1 MLTLWPMS
9 MGSESL
15 RVTWLGVWVNLAL
28 GGAKT
33 VAGWFLGSKA
43 LVADGMHS
51 LLDLLSDIAVLLGLV
66 MARRPEDANHHFGHH
81 KFASFAKLLIGSSL
95 LVFSAALVVAA
106 IFDFRSGVPVPKAG
120 PGFVVILIAIITKEL
135 LFWKTRAVALR
146 LKSSLLMANAMH
158 HRSDSLSSLGVAIA
172 LLGVWL
178 GGEEWAFLDALVTLG
193 LSFYLII
200 GATRILKEAGA
211 DLVDAAPRREI
222 IEDFCEH
229 ILTIPGAR
237 AYHDFRVRRVGDV
250 YEVDLHLQVDP
261 KITIERGHTIS
272 KEVKER
278 MLAEHPEVTT
288 VLIHIEPANEEHI
301 KMRGIS
307 DAAPLN

>member
-1 MLTLWPMS
+1 MS

-28 GGAKT
+28 GVAKT